1 MWKTLPL
8 SFSCVLKKVVL
19 PLQKTCNPPTVCC
32 ILKTNRPTPLLT
44 IRNSP
49 FVLRYNAMRPLTLPQ
64 MEQQLEQLHDSML
77 VLSCKDSGLVI
88 GAVFFSPDRMRY
100 QTGSLC
106 LSYYLGESWCRQG
119 YMSEALAALIPQLFS
134 QGAQLLCARCF
145 SPNTA
150 SRALLVK
157 LGFRLEGCLRHAV
170 LGYGGII
177 YDDCLYSILKEE
189 F

>member
-1 MWKTLPL
+1 MQPILTER
-8 SFSCVLKKVVL
+8 
-19 PLQKTCNPPTVCC
+19 LQLRPPC
-32 ILKTNRPTPLLT
+32 KQDAAPLLA

-64 MEQQLEQLHDSML
+64 MEQQLSELHDSML

-106 LSYYLGESWCRQG
+106 LSYYLGEPWCRQG
-119 YMSEALAALIPQLFS
+119 YMSEALAALIPQLFA

-150 SRALLVK
+150 SRALLAK
-157 LGFRLEGCLRHAV
+157 LGFQLEGCLRHAV

-177 YDDCLYSILKEE
+177 YDDCLYSILQEE

>member
-1 MWKTLPL
+1 MQPILTER
-8 SFSCVLKKVVL
+8 
-19 PLQKTCNPPTVCC
+19 LQLHPPCKQDTA
-32 ILKTNRPTPLLT
+32 PLLA

-64 MEQQLEQLHDSML
+64 MEQQLSELHDSML
-77 VLSCKDSGLVI
+77 VLSCKDSGLII
-88 GAVFFSPDRMRY
+88 GAAFFSPDQMRY

-106 LSYYLGESWCRQG
+106 LSYYLGESWCRHG

-150 SRALLVK
+150 SRALLAK
-157 LGFRLEGCLRHAV
+157 LGFQLEGCLRHAV